1 METLLR
7 ALIFAWRWMAR
18 KRAVS
23 LGIVLALSLGIG
35 AVTAILSV
43 GYPILYRTLPLPDPS
58 RVAVVFQ
65 ENPELGISRD
75 SFSPANFED
84 LRREA
89 SGFAGLGA
97 LEYVDFALPVDGE
110 GAIRLRGARISQGFL
125 AALGVP
131 LAAGRNF
138 MEVEERPGHGAV
150 AILSQGAWQRVF
162 DGDERILG
170 QALPLEIISPHE
182 TRGNAARTFTVVGAL
197 RRDFRLPSGEK
208 IDVWV
213 PQTLD
218 PAAIHRDETFL
229 TVLGRLRPGWSLEA
243 AQAQVSAI
251 ARRLEQAYPETNTG
265 WGMRLESLEETL
277 TSEVRPAFQLL
288 GLAALFVLLAA
299 CVNVV
304 LLTLGLTEHRTREL
318 AVRTALGARQK
329 DQLQQ
334 LAVESLVLGLA
345 GGVGGLLLA
354 FWVVRL
360 VQTTAA
366 GGILGLEDARIS
378 WPILGA
384 ALLLALAA
392 SLSVAFFP
400 LVHVRRSGVATV
412 LKGSREVAESRFWR
426 RSQAASGLLV
436 VLEVAAAVVLL
447 CASWSLGDSFFQ
459 LSRTESGFVERGVVT
474 CEIALPK
481 TRYLDAQSRRQF
493 FSTTLNELGEQPWVE
508 AAGLIDALPLTDSGG
523 GVSFRVDG
531 SAAVGSE
538 DLQDGSLRAVS
549 HGYFEAMRISVLAG
563 RTFQQ
568 DDYGLPQVVV
578 DEAFVRRYWPGQNQ
592 VGKTIRLGG
601 TSGPARPRQ
610 VIGVVGSVRHYG
622 LAWEGEPTIYVAGL
636 DWPVMNLVVLGRG
649 LDEGSMIG
657 QVRTFLASRDRNLAL
672 AMPQAMMQLR
682 YSSLSSPRIRGLLVS
697 LFCGAALLLTI
708 LGLISVVGYSV
719 ARRRHEIGVR
729 RALGAQDKD
738 VRRLVVKETMAAVA
752 IGILAGGAASV
763 AVSRLLGHHLYGVT
777 EVPLPV
783 FALVALLVGSLAWAG
798 VFWPARKAVS
808 LNPVQV
814 LNRE

>member
-7 ALIFAWRWMAR
+7 SLIFAWRLMVR

-23 LGIVLALSLGIG
+23 LGIVLALALGVG

-58 RVAVVFQ
+58 RVVLVLQ
-65 ENPELGISRD
+65 ENPELGITRD
-75 SFSPANFED
+75 GLSPANFED
-84 LRREA
+84 LRQEA
-89 SGFAGLGA
+89 SAFQGLGA

-110 GAIRLRGARISQGFL
+110 GAIRLKGARISRGFL
-125 AALGVP
+125 PALGVR

-138 MEVEERPGHGAV
+138 MEVEENPGHGAV

-162 DGDERILG
+162 AGDERVLG
-170 QALPLEIISPHE
+170 QALPLEIISPHG
-182 TRGNAARTFTVVGAL
+182 TRGPAARTFTVVGAL
-197 RRDFRLPSGEK
+197 KRDFRLPSGEK
-208 IDVWV
+208 IDVWI

-229 TVLGRLRPGWSLEA
+229 TVLGRLKPGWSLEA

-251 ARRLEQAYPETNTG
+251 ARRLAQAYPDTNSG
-265 WGMRLESLEETL
+265 WGMRLERLEETL
-277 TSEVRPAFQLL
+277 TSELRPAFQLL
-288 GLAALFVLLAA
+288 SLAALFVLLVA

-304 LLTLGLTEHRTREL
+304 LLTLGLTEYRTREL
-318 AVRTALGARQK
+318 AVRAALGAKQK

-345 GGVGGLLLA
+345 GGAGGLLLA
-354 FWVVRL
+354 FWVVRM
-360 VQTTAA
+360 VQTIAA
-366 GGILGLEDARIS
+366 GGILGLEDARIN

-384 ALLLALAA
+384 ALLLALAV

-400 LVHVRRSGVATV
+400 SVHVRRRGVASV
-412 LKGSREVAESRFWR
+412 LKGDREVAESRFWR
-426 RSQAASGLLV
+426 RSRTASGVLV

-447 CASWSLGDSFFQ
+447 CASWSLGDSFFK
-459 LSRTESGFVERGVVT
+459 LNRTESGFVEGGVVA
-474 CEIALPK
+474 CEIALSR
-481 TRYLDAQSRRQF
+481 TRYLDAQNRRQF
-493 FSTTLNELGEQPWVE
+493 FSTALSELGEQPWVE

-523 GVSFRVDG
+523 GVKFRVDA

-538 DLQDGSLRAVS
+538 DLQDGALRAVS
-549 HGYFEAMRISVLAG
+549 HGYIEAMRIPVLAG

-568 DDYGLPQVVV
+568 DDYGLPQVIV
-578 DEAFVRRYWPGQNQ
+578 DEAFVRRYWPGYNPI
-592 VGKTIRLGG
+592 GKTIRLGG
-601 TSGPARPRQ
+601 TSGSARPRQ

-649 LDEGSMIG
+649 VDESSMLV
-657 QVRTFLASRDRNLAL
+657 QLRAFLASQDRNLAL
-672 AMPQAMMQLR
+672 AMPKRMTQLR
-682 YSSLSSPRIRGLLVS
+682 YTSLSSPRLRGLLVS

-738 VRRLVVKETMAAVA
+738 VRRLVVKETMTAVA

-763 AVSRLLGHHLYGVT
+763 AVSRLLGHHLYGIT
-777 EVPLPV
+777 EVPV
-783 FALVALLVGSLAWAG
+783 SIFVLVALLVGFLAWAG